1 MRHFIFIFILFFP
14 ISASANTNFV
24 FATNWVAQPE
34 HGGFYQA
41 LSDGE
46 YKKCGLDLEI
56 IQGGPGSNNR
66 AKLITNKIDVYMGGN
81 LIQLINSRAEGVPIK
96 TIAAFFQK
104 DPQIVI
110 SHPEGNLRSWEDLRN
125 ADPIYISDMGLVT
138 FFRWME
144 REHNFDAEKRR
155 PYLFNSAPFL
165 ANKNSAQQGYLTSE
179 PYSISK
185 EIGVEPNVFLL
196 ADHGFDTYSTTIEAM
211 ESTITNRKDELRCF
225 IDASKIGWG
234 NYLHGDASKANELI
248 KKENPDITDAK
259 IKYSMNKLKEY
270 GIVETN
276 DTQKYG
282 IGYFSSEKIRKFY
295 KQMLKYDVV
304 KELDDIN
311 EIYTEEFI
319 QK

>member
-1 MRHFIFIFILFFP
+1 MRLLIFILILLTP
-14 ISASANTNFV
+14 ILARADTKLV

-46 YKKCGLDLEI
+46 YKKCGLNVEI

-66 AKLITNKIDVYMGGN
+66 AKLITNKIDLYMGGN

-104 DPQIVI
+104 DPQIII
-110 SHPEGNLRSWEDLRN
+110 SHPEGTYSSWTDLLN

-144 REHNFDAEKRR
+144 KEHNFDAEKRR

-165 ANKNSAQQGYLTSE
+165 ADENSAQQGYLTSE
-179 PYSISK
+179 PYSIKK

-196 ADHGFDTYSTTIEAM
+196 ADYGFDTYSTTIEAM
-211 ESTITNRKDELRCF
+211 ENTIVNRKDELKCF
-225 IDASKIGWG
+225 VDASKIGWK
-234 NYLHGDASKANELI
+234 NYLHGDASKTNELI
-248 KKENPDITDAK
+248 KRENPDITDAK

-270 GIVETN
+270 GIVETS
-276 DTQKYG
+276 DTQKFG
-282 IGYFSSEKIRKFY
+282 IGYFSAEKIRKFY
-295 KQMLKYDVV
+295 KQMLEFDVV

-311 EIYTEEFI
+311 DIYTEEFI
-319 QK
+319 HK

>member
-1 MRHFIFIFILFFP
+1 MRLFIFLFILILSIPAKADNKF
-14 ISASANTNFV
+14 I

-41 LSDGE
+41 LTDGE
-46 YKKCGLDLEI
+46 YKKCGLEVEI

-66 AKLITNKIDVYMGGN
+66 AKLITNKIDLYMGGN
-81 LIQLINSRAEGVPIK
+81 LIQLINSRAEAVPIK
-96 TIAAFFQK
+96 MTAAFFQK
-104 DPQIVI
+104 DPQIII
-110 SHPEGNLRSWEDLRN
+110 SHPEGDLTSWRDLPN
-125 ADPIYISDMGLVT
+125 ADPIFISDMGLVT

-144 REHNFDAEKRR
+144 KEHGFKGEKRR

-179 PYSISK
+179 PFSIKK
-185 EIGVEPNVFLL
+185 EMGVEPNVFLL
-196 ADHGFDTYSTTIEAM
+196 ANYGFDTYSTTIEAM
-211 ESTITNRKDELRCF
+211 EDTIINRKDDIKCF
-225 IDASKIGWG
+225 IDASRIGWE

-259 IKYSMNKLKEY
+259 IKYSISKLKEY
-270 GIVETN
+270 GIIETN
-276 DTQKYG
+276 DTQEFG
-282 IGYFSSEKIRKFY
+282 IGYFSADKIQKFY

-304 KELDDIN
+304 KELDNIN

>member
-1 MRHFIFIFILFFP
+1 MRLLIFILILLTP
-14 ISASANTNFV
+14 ILARADTKLV

-46 YKKCGLDLEI
+46 YKKCGLNVEI

-66 AKLITNKIDVYMGGN
+66 AKLITNKIDLYMGGN

-104 DPQIVI
+104 DPQIII
-110 SHPEGNLRSWEDLRN
+110 SHPEGTYSSWTDLLN

-144 REHNFDAEKRR
+144 KEHNFDAEKRR

-165 ANKNSAQQGYLTSE
+165 ADENSAQQGYLTSE
-179 PYSISK
+179 PYSIKK

-196 ADHGFDTYSTTIEAM
+196 ADYGF
-211 ESTITNRKDELRCF
+211 
-225 IDASKIGWG
+225 DASKIGWK
-234 NYLHGDASKANELI
+234 NYLHGDASKTNELI
-248 KKENPDITDAK
+248 KRENPDITDAK

-270 GIVETN
+270 GIVETS
-276 DTQKYG
+276 DTQKFG
-282 IGYFSSEKIRKFY
+282 IGYFSAEKIRKFY
-295 KQMLKYDVV
+295 KQMLEFDVV

-311 EIYTEEFI
+311 DIYTEEFI
-319 QK
+319 HK